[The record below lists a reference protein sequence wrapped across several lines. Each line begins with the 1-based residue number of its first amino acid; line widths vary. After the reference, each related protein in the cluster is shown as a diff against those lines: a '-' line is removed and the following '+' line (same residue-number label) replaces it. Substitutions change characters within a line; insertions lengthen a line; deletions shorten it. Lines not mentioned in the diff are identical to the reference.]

1 MLPLSIPE
9 PRKSR
14 ICLAASASPASR
26 NEGGVL
32 DTEKRSLKEIAGDF
46 FAYLGRNFPQQCA
59 SDEFYFLPRAEIARN
74 HLDTLDSLTPEKI
87 HDHIRYVK
95 DLLRE
100 VPPQKANDLEEEIDR
115 RFLTQIMESF
125 IREFAEA
132 EVWRNDPTLYV
143 KIPLFATDQVVSQKE
158 RAPEELRARLLTL
171 FSRIPS
177 FLGAAIHNLDSPSE
191 VSLQVAVS
199 MIQDALHFYHHDI
212 RAFIK
217 EKVGDDM
224 GLGAKHCAV
233 VEAWEDYM
241 KGLQAFPSRKS
252 FAIGE
257 NALDKIIRMSLSY
270 HVPARE
276 ILEIARHAYLKTQE
290 KYIKLARSLEKR
302 TARRG
307 VAYKAPPSVRSPAAL
322 LQLYQ
327 REVRDLRRFFL
338 SRDIITFPPGEGL
351 SVRETPYYLR
361 SLRATASYRAPL
373 TGNTR
378 EHGTFYLTPG
388 EEDLAL
394 IARHCPYLSAHE
406 TYPGHHI
413 LDHLRIH
420 HANPIRRQ
428 IESPLF
434 YEGWACYAEQLLDE
448 LGYVKDPRQQLIQLM
463 RQMWRC
469 IRAMLDVE
477 LQTGKIVPGRA
488 AKKLQALGFS
498 SQRAQR
504 QVRRFCLSPG
514 YQLCYFIG
522 MQEIIRLRKKFASRL
537 GLKLFHDT
545 LLGGGEIP
553 FYLVEKRLE
562 ATAYKKVVTV

>member
-1 MLPLSIPE
+1 MPPLSIPE
-9 PRKSR
+9 PQKSR

-32 DTEKRSLKEIAGDF
+32 DTEKRSLKEIAEDF

-59 SDEFYFLPRAEIARN
+59 SDEFYFLPRAEVARN
-74 HLDTLDSLTPEKI
+74 QLDTLDSLTPEKI

-115 RFLTQIMESF
+115 RFLTQSMESF
-125 IREFAEA
+125 IREFAEE

-143 KIPLFATDQVVSQKE
+143 KIPLFATDQVISQKE
-158 RAPEELRARLLTL
+158 RGQEDLRARLLAL
-171 FSRIPS
+171 FSHIPS
-177 FLGAAIHNLDSPSE
+177 FLRAAIYNLGSPSE
-191 VSLQVAVS
+191 LALQVAVS
-199 MIQDALHFYHHDI
+199 MIQDALHFYRRDI
-212 RAFIK
+212 QAFIK
-217 EKVGDDM
+217 EKVGNDRE
-224 GLGAKHCAV
+224 LEAKHCAV
-233 VEAWEDYM
+233 VEAWEDYI
-241 KGLQAFPSRKS
+241 KGLQALPSKKS

-257 NALDKIIRMSLSY
+257 DALDKIIRVSLSY
-270 HVPARE
+270 HVSPRE
-276 ILEIARHAYLKTQE
+276 ILETAGQAYLETQD
-290 KYIKLARSLEKR
+290 KYSALATSLEKG
-302 TARRG
+302 TDQRG
-307 VAYKAPPSVRSPAAL
+307 VAYKEPPSVASPAAL
-322 LQLYQ
+322 LKLYQ
-327 REVRDLRRFFL
+327 REVRGLRRFFL
-338 SRDIITFPPGEGL
+338 SRDIITLPPGEGL

-378 EHGTFYLTPG
+378 DHGTFYLTPG

-448 LGYVKDPRQQLIQLM
+448 LGYVKDPRQQLIQLT

-469 IRAMLDVE
+469 LRAMLDVE
-477 LQTGKIVPGRA
+477 LQTGKIALGRA
-488 AKKLQALGFS
+488 AKKLQAIGFS
-498 SQRAQR
+498 SQRAER

-522 MQEIIRLRKKFASRL
+522 MQEIIRLRKKFEPRL
-537 GLKLFHDT
+537 GLKRFHDT

-562 ATAYKKVVTV
+562 ATAYKRVV